1 MPMQCAAAVFPPTTK
16 ALCSVRKLT
25 NLAQLAQWQ
34 AEIETRARPIAFVP
48 TMGNLHAGHLHLAAQ
63 AQALTAKPLVLVSIF
78 VNPLQ
83 FNDVAD
89 LARYP
94 RTLDDDLARLHE
106 AGVDAVF
113 VPPVD
118 ALLPEAENHG
128 VRIDPGPLAERWE
141 GAARPGHFAGMA
153 TIVAKLLHLIRP
165 QFALFGE
172 KDFQQLA
179 IVQAMVR
186 DLNFP
191 VDILGVPT
199 QRAPDGLALS
209 SRNRFLN
216 EDERATAPKL
226 YAQLVQAAGA
236 LTVAESVE
244 SVLHKARAELTTAG
258 FIVDY
263 FTLCDATSL
272 QPLSRLSANS
282 VLLAAAQLGAVRLI
296 DNLRISP

>member
-1 MPMQCAAAVFPPTTK
+1 MAMRYATAVFPQITK
-16 ALCSVRKLT
+16 ALCSVLTLT
-25 NLAQLAQWQ
+25 NLTQLAQWQ
-34 AEIETRARPIAFVP
+34 AEVAVHGRPIAFVP
-48 TMGNLHAGHLHLAAQ
+48 TMGNLHSGHGYLVAQ
-63 AQALTAKPLVLVSIF
+63 AQAITPKPLVLVSIF

-83 FNDVAD
+83 FNDAAD

-94 RTLDDDLARLHE
+94 RTLDDDLARLRE
-106 AGVDAVF
+106 AGIDAVF

-118 ALLPEAENHG
+118 VLLPEGCDNG
-128 VRIDPGPLAERWE
+128 VRINPGALAEGWE

-153 TIVAKLLHLIRP
+153 TIVAKLFHLIRP

-179 IVQAMVR
+179 IVQGMVR

-191 VDILGVPT
+191 VTILAVPT

-216 EDERATAPKL
+216 EAERATAPKL

-236 LTVAESVE
+236 LTAHESVE
-244 SVLHKARAELTTAG
+244 SVLQKARAELTAAG

-263 FTLCDATSL
+263 FALCDATSL
-272 QPLSRLSANS
+272 QPLSQLSANS

>member
-1 MPMQCAAAVFPPTTK
+1 MK
-16 ALCSVRKLT
+16 ALCSVLKLT

-34 AEIETRARPIAFVP
+34 ADVAMRARPVAFVP
-48 TMGNLHAGHLHLAAQ
+48 TMGNLHAGHVHLVAQ
-63 AQALTAKPLVLVSIF
+63 AQAITPNPLVLVSIF

-83 FNDVAD
+83 FNDAAD

-94 RTLDDDLARLHE
+94 RTLDDDLARLRE
-106 AGVDAVF
+106 AGIDAVF

-118 ALLPEAENHG
+118 VLLPKNGDHG
-128 VRIDPGPLAERWE
+128 VRINPGALAEGWE
-141 GAARPGHFAGMA
+141 GAARPGHFVGMA
-153 TIVAKLLHLIRP
+153 TIVAKLFHLIRP

-172 KDFQQLA
+172 KDFQQLT
-179 IVQAMVR
+179 IVQSMVR

-191 VDILGVPT
+191 VDILAVPT

-216 EDERATAPKL
+216 EAERATAPKL

-236 LTVAESVE
+236 LIGAESVE
-244 SVLHKARAELTTAG
+244 SVLQKARADLTTAG

-282 VLLAAAQLGAVRLI
+282 VLLVAAQLGAVRLI